1 MGTFT
6 TEVNLVIHHPYY
18 STYSL
23 CTIMSNTPQA
33 WTKTIEESPTSLK
46 EIMTEQLL
54 DQISNKPEECPSD
67 NDASLLEQV
76 SDFQPSRQ
84 RNDSTNSATL
94 YDDSEL
100 NLNCKIQSQVDKIH
114 WQQESSNRRKTNEQH
129 HGAWSRMLKSA
140 RYRTSKYTV

>member
-54 DQISNKPEECPSD
+54 EQISNKPEECPPD

-76 SDFQPSRQ
+76 SELQPSRQ
-84 RNDSTNSATL
+84 RNNSTNSATL

-100 NLNCKIQSQVDKIH
+100 NLNCKIPSILCKIQSQVD
-114 WQQESSNRRKTNEQH
+114 
-129 HGAWSRMLKSA
+129 
-140 RYRTSKYTV
+140 